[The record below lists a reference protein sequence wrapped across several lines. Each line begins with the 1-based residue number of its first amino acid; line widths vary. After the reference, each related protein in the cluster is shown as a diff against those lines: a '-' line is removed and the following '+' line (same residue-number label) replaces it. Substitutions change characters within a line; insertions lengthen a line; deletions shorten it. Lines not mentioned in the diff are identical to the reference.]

1 MIIDII
7 LDRREG
13 AINYVPAT
21 HLKAIYDYA
30 TFFHMNNLAAA
41 VDGGTED
48 DVKAA
53 LMDYVISGGCNPD
66 IHHHNFLDLCL
77 FIKAVRWTEET
88 EETEETEKTEEDA
101 PTAAAVAADKLAIIR
116 KVATRLRRKIKKDRL
131 AIVHDRRLGDINY
144 LEAVEA
150 LTCGPLGTED
160 PEPTEILL
168 SVTYGAGLPAEK
180 AEAIEDALRAA
191 VKALPFPAEDIF
203 RGTGDGTREYT
214 ALFTL

>member
-1 MIIDII
+1 
-7 LDRREG
+7 
-13 AINYVPAT
+13 
-21 HLKAIYDYA
+21 
-30 TFFHMNNLAAA
+30 MNNLATA
-41 VDGGTED
+41 VDSGNED

-88 EETEETEKTEEDA
+88 EEDA
-101 PTAAAVAADKLAIIR
+101 PTAVAAEKLALVR
-116 KVATRLRRKIKKDRL
+116 KVATRLRRNIKRNRL
-131 AIVHDRRLGDINY
+131 AIVHDRRLGNVDY

-168 SVTYGAGLPAEK
+168 SVTYGTGLPAEK

-191 VKALPFPAEDIF
+191 VNALPFQVDDIF

-214 ALFTL
+214 ALFTI

>member
-13 AINYVPAT
+13 AIKYTAAT

-30 TFFHMNNLAAA
+30 TDAHMSDIAAA

-53 LMDYVISGGCNPD
+53 LMRYIKVCGYPTALLDYI
-66 IHHHNFLDLCL
+66 
-77 FIKAVRWTEET
+77 ARVRWTD
-88 EETEETEKTEEDA
+88 DA
-101 PTAAAVAADKLAIIR
+101 PAATAADKLAIIR
-116 KVATRLRRKIKKDRL
+116 KVATRLRRNIKKDRL
-131 AIVHDRRLGDINY
+131 AIVHDRRLGNVDY

-191 VKALPFPAEDIF
+191 VNALPFPADDIF

-214 ALFTL
+214 ALFTLQR

>member
-41 VDGGTED
+41 VDSGNED

-77 FIKAVRWTEET
+77 FIKSVRW
-88 EETEETEKTEEDA
+88 TEEDA

-131 AIVHDRRLGDINY
+131 AIVHDRRLGDLNY

>member
-88 EETEETEKTEEDA
+88 EEDA

-160 PEPTEILL
+160 PNPTEILL
-168 SVTYGAGLPAEK
+168 SVTYGTGLPAEK
-180 AEAIEDALRAA
+180 AEAIEDALLAA
-191 VKALPFPAEDIF
+191 VKALPFSPDDIF

-214 ALFTL
+214 ALFTI

>member
-13 AINYVPAT
+13 AINYDAAT

-41 VDGGTED
+41 VDSGNED

-53 LMDYVISGGCNPD
+53 LMDYVIFGGCNPD

-77 FIKAVRWTEET
+77 FIKSVRWTEET
-88 EETEETEKTEEDA
+88 EETEDDA
-101 PTAAAVAADKLAIIR
+101 PAATAADKLAIIR
-116 KVATRLRRKIKKDRL
+116 KVATRLRRKIKRDRL

-144 LEAVEA
+144 LEAVEV
-150 LTCGPLGTED
+150 LTCGELGTED
-160 PEPTEILL
+160 PNPTEILL
-168 SVTYGAGLPAEK
+168 SVTYSAGLPAEK

-191 VKALPFPAEDIF
+191 VNALPFPADDIF
-203 RGTGDGTREYT
+203 RGTGDGTKECT
-214 ALFTL
+214 ASFII

>member
-30 TFFHMNNLAAA
+30 TDAGMNDIAAA

-77 FIKAVRWTEET
+77 FIKAVRWTEG
-88 EETEETEKTEEDA
+88 TEETEKTEEDA
-101 PTAAAVAADKLAIIR
+101 PTAAVAADKLAIIR
-116 KVATRLRRKIKKDRL
+116 KDEIHEHVSIQNAVSIKLYKFNAYKVRDLIENTERFRARLSDCTTTVPTCEPKTEPYVRSNSIRVFRE
-131 AIVHDRRLGDINY
+131 R
-144 LEAVEA
+144 AVQYY
-150 LTCGPLGTED
+150 GTNSD
-160 PEPTEILL
+160 
-168 SVTYGAGLPAEK
+168 S
-180 AEAIEDALRAA
+180 
-191 VKALPFPAEDIF
+191 
-203 RGTGDGTREYT
+203 
-214 ALFTL
+214 FTLYTDRNFMDIPTPLIVLFSK

>member
-1 MIIDII
+1 MIIDVI
-7 LDRREG
+7 LDRRDG
-13 AINYVPAT
+13 AIDYAPET

-30 TFFHMNNLAAA
+30 TDAGMTELATA

-53 LMDYVISGGCNPD
+53 LMRYIKVCGYPSDLLDYIAS
-66 IHHHNFLDLCL
+66 
-77 FIKAVRWTEET
+77 VRWTD
-88 EETEETEKTEEDA
+88 DA
-101 PTAAAVAADKLAIIR
+101 TAVAAEKLALVR

-131 AIVHDRRLGDINY
+131 AIVHDRRLGNVNY
-144 LEAVEA
+144 LDAVEA

-168 SVTYGAGLPAEK
+168 SVTYGCGLPAEK
-180 AEAIEDALRAA
+180 AEAIEDALISA
-191 VKALPFPAEDIF
+191 VNALPFPADDIF

-214 ALFTL
+214 ALFTLQR

>member
-13 AINYVPAT
+13 AINYDAAT

-77 FIKAVRWTEET
+77 FIKAVRWTEED
-88 EETEETEKTEEDA
+88 DA
-101 PTAAAVAADKLAIIR
+101 PTAATADKLAIIR
-116 KVATRLRRKIKKDRL
+116 KVATRLRRKIKRDRL
-131 AIVHDRRLGDINY
+131 AIVHDRRLGNVDY

-160 PEPTEILL
+160 PNPTEILL
-168 SVTYGAGLPAEK
+168 SVTYGTGLPA
-180 AEAIEDALRAA
+180 AQADAIEDALLAA
-191 VKALPFPAEDIF
+191 VKALPFPADDIF

-214 ALFTL
+214 ALFTI

>member
-7 LDRREG
+7 LDRKDG
-13 AINYVPAT
+13 AISYDASK

-30 TFFHMNNLAAA
+30 TDAGMTELATA

-48 DVKAA
+48 DVKDA
-53 LMDYVISGGCNPD
+53 LMCYISTCGYPLELLDYIARV
-66 IHHHNFLDLCL
+66 H
-77 FIKAVRWTEET
+77 WTD
-88 EETEETEKTEEDA
+88 DA
-101 PTAAAVAADKLAIIR
+101 PAPQDMADKLAIIR

-131 AIVHDRRLGDINY
+131 AIVYDRRLGDINY

-168 SVTYGAGLPAEK
+168 SITYGAGLPAEK

-191 VKALPFPAEDIF
+191 VKALPFSPDDIF

-214 ALFTL
+214 ALFTLQR

>member
-1 MIIDII
+1 MIIDVI

-13 AINYVPAT
+13 AINYDAAT

-30 TFFHMNNLAAA
+30 TFFHMDNLASA

-77 FIKAVRWTEET
+77 FIKSVRWTD
-88 EETEETEKTEEDA
+88 DA
-101 PTAAAVAADKLAIIR
+101 PAPQDMVDKLAIIR

-131 AIVHDRRLGDINY
+131 AIVHDRRLGNVDY

-168 SVTYGAGLPAEK
+168 SVTYGTGLPAEK

-191 VKALPFPAEDIF
+191 VKALPFPADDIF

-214 ALFTL
+214 ALFTLQR

>member
-30 TFFHMNNLAAA
+30 TFFHMNNLAA

-88 EETEETEKTEEDA
+88 EETEKTEEDA
-101 PTAAAVAADKLAIIR
+101 PAPQDMAEKLAIIR

-131 AIVHDRRLGDINY
+131 AIVHDRRLGNVDY

-160 PEPTEILL
+160 PNPTEILL
-168 SVTYGAGLPAEK
+168 SVTYGTGLPAEK

-191 VKALPFPAEDIF
+191 VKALPFPADDIF

-214 ALFTL
+214 ALFTLQR

>member
-30 TFFHMNNLAAA
+30 TFFHMNNLAAAA

-88 EETEETEKTEEDA
+88 EETEKTEEDA
-101 PTAAAVAADKLAIIR
+101 PTAAATAADKLAIIR

-150 LTCGPLGTED
+150 LTCGELGTED

>member
-13 AINYVPAT
+13 AISYDAAT

-30 TFFHMNNLAAA
+30 TDARMNDIATA

-53 LMDYVISGGCNPD
+53 LMRYITVCGYPLELLDYIAG
-66 IHHHNFLDLCL
+66 
-77 FIKAVRWTEET
+77 VRWTS
-88 EETEETEKTEEDA
+88 EDD
-101 PTAAAVAADKLAIIR
+101 TRMSTAVAAEKLALVR
-116 KVATRLRRKIKKDRL
+116 KVATRLRRKIKRDRL
-131 AIVHDRRLGDINY
+131 AIVHDRRLGDVNY

-160 PEPTEILL
+160 PNPTEILL
-168 SVTYGAGLPAEK
+168 TMTYGAGLPAAQ
-180 AEAIEDALRAA
+180 AEAIEDALISA
-191 VKALPFPAEDIF
+191 VNALPFSPDDIF

-214 ALFTL
+214 ALFTLQR

>member
-7 LDRREG
+7 LDRKDG
-13 AINYVPAT
+13 AIKYTAAT

-30 TFFHMNNLAAA
+30 TDAGMTELATA

-53 LMDYVISGGCNPD
+53 LMRYITVCGYPSALLDYIASM
-66 IHHHNFLDLCL
+66 
-77 FIKAVRWTEET
+77 RWTD
-88 EETEETEKTEEDA
+88 DA
-101 PTAAAVAADKLAIIR
+101 TAVAAEKLALVR

-131 AIVHDRRLGDINY
+131 AIVHDRRLGNVDY

-150 LTCGPLGTED
+150 LTCGPLGTKD

-168 SVTYGAGLPAEK
+168 SVTYGTGLPAEK

-191 VKALPFPAEDIF
+191 VTALPFPADDIF

-214 ALFTL
+214 ALFTLQR

>member
-7 LDRREG
+7 LDRKDG
-13 AINYVPAT
+13 AISYDASK

-30 TFFHMNNLAAA
+30 TDAHMSDIAAA

-53 LMDYVISGGCNPD
+53 LMCYISTCGYPLELLDYIARV
-66 IHHHNFLDLCL
+66 H
-77 FIKAVRWTEET
+77 WTD
-88 EETEETEKTEEDA
+88 DA
-101 PTAAAVAADKLAIIR
+101 PAPQDMADKLAIIR

-168 SVTYGAGLPAEK
+168 SVTYGTGLPAEK

-191 VKALPFPAEDIF
+191 VKALPFPADDIF

>member
-30 TFFHMNNLAAA
+30 TFFHMNNLATA
-41 VDGGTED
+41 VDSGSED

-77 FIKAVRWTEET
+77 FIKAVRWTEED
-88 EETEETEKTEEDA
+88 DA
-101 PTAAAVAADKLAIIR
+101 PAGESIADKLAIIR

-131 AIVHDRRLGDINY
+131 AIVHDRRLGSVDY

-160 PEPTEILL
+160 PNPTEILL
-168 SVTYGAGLPAEK
+168 SVTYGTGLPAEK

-191 VKALPFPAEDIF
+191 VKALPFPADDIF
-203 RGTGDGTREYT
+203 RGTGDGTREYS
-214 ALFTL
+214 ALFTLQR

>member
-1 MIIDII
+1 MIIDLI

-53 LMDYVISGGCNPD
+53 LMDYVVSGGCNPD

-77 FIKAVRWTEET
+77 FINAVRW
-88 EETEETEKTEEDA
+88 TEEDA
-101 PTAAAVAADKLAIIR
+101 PTAAAAADKLAIIR
-116 KVATRLRRKIKKDRL
+116 KVATRLRRKIKRDRL
-131 AIVHDRRLGDINY
+131 AIVHDRRLGNVDY
-144 LEAVEA
+144 LNAVEA
-150 LTCGPLGTED
+150 LTCGELGTED
-160 PEPTEILL
+160 PNPTEILL
-168 SVTYGAGLPAEK
+168 SVTYGTGLPAEK
-180 AEAIEDALRAA
+180 ADAIEDALLAA
-191 VKALPFPAEDIF
+191 VKALPFPADDIF
-203 RGTGDGTREYT
+203 RGTGDGMREFT

>member
-7 LDRREG
+7 LDRRDG
-13 AINYVPAT
+13 AIKYTAAT

-30 TFFHMNNLAAA
+30 TDAGMTELATA

-53 LMDYVISGGCNPD
+53 LMCYISTCGYPLELLDYI
-66 IHHHNFLDLCL
+66 
-77 FIKAVRWTEET
+77 ARVRWTD
-88 EETEETEKTEEDA
+88 DA
-101 PTAAAVAADKLAIIR
+101 PAPQDMADKLALVR

-131 AIVHDRRLGDINY
+131 AIVHDRRLGNVDY

-168 SVTYGAGLPAEK
+168 SITYGAGLPAEK
-180 AEAIEDALRAA
+180 AEAIEDALRNA
-191 VKALPFPAEDIF
+191 VNALPFPADDIF

-214 ALFTL
+214 ALFTLQR

>member
-7 LDRREG
+7 LDRKDG
-13 AINYVPAT
+13 AISYDASK

-30 TFFHMNNLAAA
+30 TDAGMTELATA

-53 LMDYVISGGCNPD
+53 LMCYISTCGYP
-66 IHHHNFLDLCL
+66 LDLL
-77 FIKAVRWTEET
+77 DYIARVHWTD
-88 EETEETEKTEEDA
+88 DA
-101 PTAAAVAADKLAIIR
+101 PAPQDMADKLALVR

-168 SVTYGAGLPAEK
+168 SITYGAGLPAEK

-191 VKALPFPAEDIF
+191 VKALPFSPDDIF

>member
-13 AINYVPAT
+13 AINYDASK

-30 TFFHMNNLAAA
+30 TDAHMSDIATA
-41 VDGGTED
+41 VDSGNED

-53 LMDYVISGGCNPD
+53 LMCYISTCGYPLELLDYI
-66 IHHHNFLDLCL
+66 
-77 FIKAVRWTEET
+77 ARVRWTD
-88 EETEETEKTEEDA
+88 DA
-101 PTAAAVAADKLAIIR
+101 PAPQDMADKLALVR

-131 AIVHDRRLGDINY
+131 AIVHDRRLGNVDY

-168 SVTYGAGLPAEK
+168 SVTYGTGLPAEK
-180 AEAIEDALRAA
+180 AEAIEDALLAA
-191 VKALPFPAEDIF
+191 VNALPFPADDIF

-214 ALFTL
+214 ALFTLQR